1 MSVTNNEQVE
11 AGAALYSKFFL
22 YIYDWMA
29 LGLFSS
35 LIWKCP
41 SRYLLKLYNEN
52 VTANHLDIGVGT
64 GYFLDNCRFP
74 SSAPRLVL
82 MDLNRNSLEVAKRRL
97 ARYNPEVY
105 RRNALEPFDI
115 GAAGFDSISLMNLL
129 HCLPG
134 DMGSKE
140 VVFEHA
146 GAVLNRGGI
155 LFGST
160 ILGRGEEWGGLAGLT
175 LKLTNRAGFM
185 TNLEDDI
192 GTLKESLSRH
202 FRDISVR
209 VTGCQALFRAVK

>member
-1 MSVTNNEQVE
+1 
-11 AGAALYSKFFL
+11 LYSKSFL

-35 LIWKCP
+35 LVWRCP
-41 SRYLLKLYNEN
+41 SRYLLKFYNEN

-64 GYFLDNCRFP
+64 GYFLDNCQFP

-82 MDLNRNSLEVAKRRL
+82 MDLNPNSLEVAERRL
-97 ARYNPEVY
+97 ARYNPVVY

-146 GAVLNRGGI
+146 GAVLNRGGV

-160 ILGRGEEWGGLAGLT
+160 ILGRGEKCGGLAGLV
-175 LKLTNRAGFM
+175 LRVTNRAGFM
-185 TNLEDDI
+185 TNLKDDI
-192 GTLKESLSRH
+192 GALKEALNRH
-202 FRDISVR
+202 FSESSVR
-209 VTGCQALFRAVK
+209 VTGCQALFRAKK